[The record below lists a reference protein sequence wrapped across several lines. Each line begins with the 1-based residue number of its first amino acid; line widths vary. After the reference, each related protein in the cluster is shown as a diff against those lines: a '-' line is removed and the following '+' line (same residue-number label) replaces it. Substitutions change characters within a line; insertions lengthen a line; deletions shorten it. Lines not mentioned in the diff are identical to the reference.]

1 MGMYVF
7 FLVADKSLKK
17 FFFVFF
23 VTGRQR
29 ASIFVGT
36 ENNAQR

>member
-1 MGMYVF
+1 MY

-17 FFFVFF
+17 FFCFF